1 MHTNAFESAF
11 SDFLDSSTY
20 ETFSETLFSLTRAAF
35 DAGWKAGRAQA
46 LKEAEIRRE
55 LLK

>member
-11 SDFLDSSTY
+11 SDFLDSNTY
-20 ETFSETLFSLTRAAF
+20 ETFSETLFSITRAAF

-46 LKEAEIRRE
+46 LQEAEIRRE
-55 LLK
+55 ILK